1 MLVIFMLF
9 GLIQMILD
17 PFLWGIASYAI
28 FILLT
33 KSDKRWQIGAWISAS
48 LFFLWDEVVC
58 STLMNAVG
66 FSMSDD
72 SITDFMGPDM
82 WNIDLFDIVT
92 SVGLAFGGFALGR
105 LILRRVARALQKG
118 MNGQPPS
125 PPYSKSAPSASSET
139 VT

>member
-1 MLVIFMLF
+1 MFVIFMLF
-9 GLIQMILD
+9 GIIQMMLD

-33 KSDKRWQIGAWISAS
+33 KSDRRWQIGAWISAV
-48 LFFLWDEVVC
+48 LFFVWDEVVC

-66 FSMSDD
+66 LSMSDE

-82 WNIDLFDIVT
+82 WNIDVFDVLLSI
-92 SVGLAFGGFALGR
+92 GLAFGGFVLGR
-105 LILRRVARALQKG
+105 LMLKRVARFLQKKS
-118 MNGQPPS
+118 NGQPTSAPHS
-125 PPYSKSAPSASSET
+125 ESAPSASSEK